1 MHFDT
6 IQTLF
11 IELTIMQERVDKL
24 QKNTHRDL
32 VGLLQTGKAILILD
46 NDGTIFNSQPSE
58 AWRIRT
64 ILSNLGETQLPTMEE
79 LLEIGYGKKTWVDG
93 LLQSLKEQYP
103 FLSADNLEKLKRKLE
118 SGSVDELIVRMGHKM
133 LPISGAVCFLLEMNK
148 KGHKLAICSDNYSDT
163 VAEAINYH
171 IRGVHCQL
179 PDNREP
185 HEHAV
190 KKTIQS
196 GDYIITLN
204 DTMGVNLKGKHK
216 PDPTKLLI
224 QQFKALM
231 DLNVVK
237 ATQLEE
243 FIANPEFRRGLKS
256 HVNYRQTV
264 YIGDDVNDYLAAANA
279 NFDYFIASTKSGKCN
294 EAQFF
299 SKIDSNRFDIDV
311 IMVDNL
317 QMLNE
322 WINTVS
328 SNVTMEITPNK
339 KVTDSTV
346 GTNSHAFFDA
356 NSHVSPSS
364 TAQAFLP
371 THSF

>member
-1 MHFDT
+1 
-6 IQTLF
+6 
-11 IELTIMQERVDKL
+11 MQERIDKL
-24 QKNTHRDL
+24 QKNTHGDL
-32 VGLLQTGKAILILD
+32 VSLLQTGKAILILD

-64 ILSNLGETQLPTMEE
+64 ILSSLGETQLPTMEE
-79 LLEIGYGKKTWVDG
+79 LLEIGYGKKTWANG
-93 LLQSLKEQYP
+93 LIQSLKEQFP
-103 FLSADNLEKLKRKLE
+103 FLSADNLEKLKRQLE
-118 SGSVDELIVRMGHKM
+118 SGAVDELIVQMGHNM
-133 LPISGAVCFLLEMNK
+133 LPISGAERFLLDMNE

-190 KKTIQS
+190 KKAIQF

-231 DLNVVK
+231 DLNVVE
-237 ATQLEE
+237 APQLEK
-243 FIANPEFRRGLKS
+243 FIANPEFRRELKS
-256 HVNYRQTV
+256 HVNYRKTV

-294 EAQFF
+294 EEQFSF
-299 SKIDSNRFDIDV
+299 KIDTNQFDIEV
-311 IMVDNL
+311 IMIDNL

-328 SNVTMEITPNK
+328 SDVPIEITPSK
-339 KVTDSTV
+339 KVTDFKV
-346 GTNSHAFFDA
+346 GTSSHVFFDA
-356 NSHVSPSS
+356 NSNANTQTTVQTCAPKY
-364 TAQAFLP
+364 
-371 THSF
+371 SF

>member
-1 MHFDT
+1 MYEYIDT
-6 IQTLF
+6 
-11 IELTIMQERVDKL
+11 L
-24 QKNTHRDL
+24 QKNTHGDIL
-32 VGLLQTGKAILILD
+32 GLLQMGKAIIILD

-79 LLEIGYGKKTWVDG
+79 LLEIGYGKKTWADG
-93 LLQSLKEQYP
+93 LVQSLKEQCP
-103 FLSADNLEKLKRKLE
+103 FLSADNLEKLKHKLE
-118 SGSVDELIVRMGHKM
+118 RGSVDELIVRMGHNM
-133 LPISGAVCFLLEMNK
+133 LPISGAERFLLEMNK

-185 HEHAV
+185 HQHAV
-190 KKTIQS
+190 KKTMQF

-237 ATQLEE
+237 ETQLEE

-256 HVNYRQTV
+256 HVNYRKTV

-294 EAQFF
+294 EDQFS
-299 SKIDSNRFDIDV
+299 SKIDSNTFGIET

-317 QMLNE
+317 QMLHE
-322 WINTVS
+322 RINTAS
-328 SNVTMEITPNK
+328 SNVTVEITPSK
-339 KVTDSTV
+339 KVI
-346 GTNSHAFFDA
+346 NSKVRANSNGFFDL
-356 NSHVSPSS
+356 NSNVSTQEIS
-364 TAQAFLP
+364 QAFLP